1 MFDNLFS
8 LIIKEKNKNLLFLL
22 AVVSD
27 FKPTLV
33 VVSVEVVRLE
43 IVLFVVALGG
53 GGGACLV
60 KFFIDLDFLLA
71 VLTGLAT
78 TGVISL
84 SGKGCCQIKL
94 KLIFIYLIK
103 INNNNNKTATHIN
116 YFDQLMVT

>member
-1 MFDNLFS
+1 M
-8 LIIKEKNKNLLFLL
+8 

-33 VVSVEVVRLE
+33 VVSVEFVRLE
-43 IVLFVVALGG
+43 IVLFVVALMGG
-53 GGGACLV
+53 GGGTCLV
-60 KFFIDLDFLLA
+60 KFFMDLDFLLA

-94 KLIFIYLIK
+94 S
-103 INNNNNKTATHIN
+103 
-116 YFDQLMVT
+116 